1 MNAEKWTR
9 ASLRIFGENLVP
21 DDISSSLNL
30 APTQT
35 HLRGQ
40 RKSEKVP
47 LVWKHS
53 MWLLQ
58 SPLGTNEELP
68 RHLEWLLGELE
79 PRATTLK
86 ELSTQFKVDLFCGFS
101 SENGQ
106 GGFTLS
112 AELLCRLANLGIP
125 IALDLYPPQ
134 AGETGGAVE

>member
-1 MNAEKWTR
+1 MNSEKWAR

-21 DDISSSLNL
+21 EDISSSLNL

-40 RKSEKVP
+40 RKSERVSV
-47 LVWKHS
+47 VWKHS

-58 SPLGTNEELP
+58 SPLGTEEEVP

-79 PRATTLK
+79 RCATVLK
-86 ELSTQFKVDLFCGFS
+86 ELSTKFEIDFFCGFS

-106 GGFTLS
+106 GGFTLN
-112 AELLCRLANLGIP
+112 AELLRRLANLGIP
-125 IALDLYPPQ
+125 VTLDLYPPQ
-134 AGETGGAVE
+134 VGEVDENIV